1 TEVRPARR
9 DPVVALAQHLDLPAE
24 SGQQHAD
31 EVLAAALARQQD
43 RHVARERRD
52 GPAQPLAGAAVAAG
66 AVRLVDGAARRRVEA
81 GERAQRG
88 AGHRRRPGGGRDRRR
103 QRRERDGGGQ
113 EPRAPA
119 GAGRSARAAP
129 PPPLA
134 RNASTSARGRVFTT
148 SSAVSQARRAWETPS
163 PMAPR
168 PRTLWASVP
177 MKTLRPAWA
186 AARRWTS
193 GRSRRRGEALCSTA
207 TRFSRHAAK

>member
-1 TEVRPARR
+1 
-9 DPVVALAQHLDLPAE
+9 PAE

-52 GPAQPLAGAAVAAG
+52 GPAQPLAGEAVAAG

-119 GAGRSARAAP
+119 GAGRSAGPAP
-129 PPPLA
+129 PPRLA
-134 RNASTSARGRVFTT
+134 RNASTPAGGRVFTT
-148 SSAVSQARRAWETPS
+148 SSAGSPPRRARGTPS
-163 PMAPR
+163 RLAPR
-168 PRTLWASVP
+168 PPTPGASVP
-177 MKTLRPAWA
+177 VKTLRP
-186 AARRWTS
+186 
-193 GRSRRRGEALCSTA
+193 
-207 TRFSRHAAK
+207 